1 MTFLNPLYLFGLA
14 AAGIPIVIHL
24 LTRKRPKR
32 IEFSSIEFLREVNVA
47 QLRRFRLRELLLLAL
62 RVLAIALLSL
72 ALARPVVRGA
82 VGPGG
87 REAASS
93 VVMLIDRSASMG
105 AVEAREVLSER
116 AQAKASSV
124 LEALEAGDEVQVVP
138 FDARP
143 EPLFP
148 KATVDHG
155 RVANALRS
163 IEPRPFTT
171 DLEAAIGQGLEL
183 LKKSPQINKELF
195 LISDLQVAG
204 LPAGGARTSSDSVVG
219 GASLPAGLHF
229 YVLPVAQVERPE
241 NLALTAARVRSTG
254 RTSGALS
261 FQGGT
266 ENDAGA
272 GAGAGA
278 GATTGY
284 ALASYTP
291 AANALAQ
298 YAPAQADVLGGSGGG
313 QAAAE
318 VTVQAFGGASGEIAV
333 GVRAGGR
340 ELGRAFV
347 ALGSGEGST
356 LVPLTSMPDGGGE
369 AFLPED
375 ALEIDNHRWFAA
387 GPAGR
392 TQVGLIEG
400 GTLAASPMVLAL
412 LAGQEAGQV
421 EFRRLEGAT
430 LSPGS
435 LAGLDA
441 LVLNDV
447 PTLGEAAMT
456 AIVDYVRGGGALAVV
471 LGERARPEFYGA
483 RLFPALSG
491 IRLGDQRDAGGGQ
504 WTMRLAAVGHPAFD
518 GFSARTGEPLTQAT
532 FKRAWTLRPGPATRV
547 LARFATDLPAL
558 VEESRL
564 LVFAS
569 DVDGKW
575 NDFPTRGAFLPL
587 WLPSLRAIARGAS
600 GEDLRPGQRLSVP
613 VPVGER
619 APDLRLTDPA
629 GKTVALEQSLSDG
642 ARRLVSAPLVETGL
656 YRLSAGT
663 RRLREVAVNL
673 DPRESDLTRMS
684 ADAARRR
691 WGVYKPVVLDGG
703 GDLARR
709 IREGRFGREI
719 GGSLLWLALLC
730 LVLETAI
737 ARLMTPGGGMSPR
750 NPIPPGARA

>member
-47 QLRRFRLRELLLLAL
+47 QLRRFRLRELILLAL

-72 ALARPVVRGA
+72 ALARPAVRGA

-183 LKKSPQINKELF
+183 LRKSPQINRELF

-204 LPAGGARTSSDSVVG
+204 LPSGGTRASSDSVAG
-219 GASLPAGLHF
+219 GGPLPAGLHF

-261 FQGGT
+261 LG
-266 ENDAGA
+266 
-272 GAGAGA
+272 

-291 AANALAQ
+291 AQDASAQ

-333 GVRAGGR
+333 GVRASGR

-356 LVPLTSMPDGGGE
+356 LVPLASMPDGGGE

-400 GTLAASPMVLAL
+400 GSLAASPMVLAL

-518 GFSARTGEPLTQAT
+518 GFSTRTGEPLTQAT

-587 WLPSLRAIARGAS
+587 WLQSLRAIARGAS

-629 GKTVALEQSLSDG
+629 GKVVALEQSLSDG

-684 ADAARRR
+684 PEAARRR
-691 WGVYKPVVLDGG
+691 WAAYKPVVLDGG